1 MFTIHCTAK
10 LLATLKVAPASP
22 TQPTTRL
29 GNWYANHLAGP
40 RSRIVCISER
50 THLPVIIE
58 RCSAAHLPRA
68 LADGLAVPLSELGV
82 PAGLIEQER
91 FAMAQASWAKTQSA
105 VLRGVLTEQAFMAAS
120 LLEDGGHLP
129 TADLTRQVARNIVK
143 LQFPSER
150 TREAFGL
157 EARTHRGR
165 DEGVTERVFDA
176 RSELSR
182 RGLAPLAL
190 HPVGEW
196 RPDEE
201 HWGEE
206 GEPLPKWA
214 RAIIKQG
221 PRPAFEMEQ
230 VVPGQDLSP
239 GGADPIT
246 ASNELKY
253 AGRTGAA
260 MTLLYKLLEADVR
273 CLDAHAHLGN
283 GAFDYHPEEAL
294 RHYRAGVAIGELS
307 LGAEFRG
314 VLPWGFIDNRPW
326 LRCLHGLALCL
337 WRLGHPREAGEVF
350 TRMLWL
356 NPSDNQGARFNLDRI
371 EQGLAWS
378 PDD

>member
-10 LLATLKVAPASP
+10 LFATLEVSPESP

-29 GNWYANHLAGP
+29 GNWYANHLAGT
-40 RSRIVCISER
+40 RSRIVCVSER

-58 RCSAAHLPRA
+58 RCSAAQLPRA
-68 LADGLAVPLSELGV
+68 LADGLAVLLSELAV
-82 PAGLIEQER
+82 PAELIEQER
-91 FAMAQASWAKTQSA
+91 FAMGQATWAKTGSR
-105 VLRGVLTEQAFMAAS
+105 VLRGVLTEQASMAAS
-120 LLEDGGHLP
+120 ILERGGHMP

-143 LQFPSER
+143 LQLPSER

-157 EARTHRGR
+157 QARTRAGR
-165 DEGVTERVFDA
+165 DEGVTERVFHA
-176 RSELSR
+176 RSELTR

-190 HPVGEW
+190 VPVGEW

-201 HWGEE
+201 YWGEE
-206 GEPLPKWA
+206 GEPPAKWA
-214 RAIIKQG
+214 RALIEQG

-230 VVPGQDLSP
+230 VVPGEDLSRP
-239 GGADPIT
+239 LA
-246 ASNELKY
+246 
-253 AGRTGAA
+253 
-260 MTLLYKLLEADVR
+260 YKLLEADVR

-283 GAFDYHPEEAL
+283 GAFEVHPAEAL

-314 VLPWGFIDNRPW
+314 VLPWGFIDNRPL
-326 LRCLHGLALCL
+326 LRCLQGLALCL

-350 TRMLWL
+350 TRMIWL
-356 NPSDNQGARFNLDRI
+356 NPSDNQGARFNLERI